1 YCNNGVCHGY
11 YYDSL
16 VSGLNYE
23 SRSED
28 GVTHTGVT
36 GEDDDPGRFSYAE
49 GDTVSFSLGD
59 ISLGQSVAKDR
70 VTPFDLAGLEEEAIG
85 GCEVD
90 GVLPDDTDAFRRVVN
105 LAVLLQTLDTD
116 GEHTAGIEI
125 RSEVAAL
132 FEGSTVELDQP
143 RTTFQADAKLRAV
156 LEEANSLD
164 LFSETRTLV
173 QPEDALRAPTWAS
186 ASAPPAP
193 NRKSVRL
200 SETRFHPATVSSGIP
215 FRETVRESSE
225 PGCVQRLERGS
236 E

>member
-1 YCNNGVCHGY
+1 MQQRA
-11 YYDSL
+11 
-16 VSGLNYE
+16 SGA
-23 SRSED
+23 S
-28 GVTHTGVT
+28 
-36 GEDDDPGRFSYAE
+36 
-49 GDTVSFSLGD
+49 
-59 ISLGQSVAKDR
+59 
-70 VTPFDLAGLEEEAIG
+70 
-85 GCEVD
+85 VD

-173 QPEDALRAPTWAS
+173 QPEDALRALYLGLGLCP
-186 ASAPPAP
+186 
-193 NRKSVRL
+193 
-200 SETRFHPATVSSGIP
+200 SG
-215 FRETVRESSE
+215 S
-225 PGCVQRLERGS
+225 
-236 E
+236 